1 MAERVLSVEIGY
13 SLTKVCEIERNGKN
27 PKILGSFVIETPE
40 GMLKDGAIEVSD
52 EFVALFKEMMDSH
65 KIKTKKTIFT
75 IASSRIATREAIIPY
90 VKEKQI
96 TDIVRANLSD
106 YFPVDSSTYMFSH
119 SIIGVVRDNSNALP
133 QNDNNEE
140 GEKKA
145 KESLSRPTGYKILVL
160 AVPKPIILS
169 YESLAKAL
177 GLEITTIDYNGNS
190 IYQAAKEECKD
201 GVQLIVK
208 IDERSALLMV
218 MDDGVIALNRTIPY
232 GIDEALTTLSQT
244 KYLGPASTYADA
256 LELVRR
262 KTVILNNFQ
271 GAAMATEDGGD
282 SQAEIIRGE
291 KKAVTDSLHTL
302 AGGILRVIDFY
313 NSNHTNRPIQ
323 SALITGIGADFSGIG
338 ALLSNELDIKVKN
351 LTHLA
356 GIDIEKV
363 FKDVTYGEYVTVI
376 GASMAPVS
384 FYADHDEDKK
394 GVATK
399 NKGAKG
405 SSLSLD
411 SSTGTAVALG
421 VLAVGIIAAGVMFAL
436 TYFPYLDAK
445 KTNDGYKKTIEDL
458 QPAYDKYIEYKR
470 SERDVQY
477 ARNIDKAAMSRNDQF
492 PEFIAQMESG
502 MPYTFCV
509 NTIKS
514 DPDMVTV
521 EATVLSKEEVA
532 VAVNNFKE
540 YEMFSSVDLKE
551 VTYEENDLGEYLYT
565 FSIDLYYAPFDEPV
579 EEEVEEVE

>member
-40 GMLKDGAIEVSD
+40 GMLRDGAIEVSD
-52 EFVALFKEMMDSH
+52 EFVTLFKEMMDSH
-65 KIKTKKTIFT
+65 KIRTKKTIFT

-106 YFPVDSSTYMFSH
+106 YFPVDPSTYMFSH

-133 QNDNNEE
+133 QNDENQE
-140 GEKKA
+140 GDKKA

-169 YESLAKAL
+169 YENLAKTL

-218 MDDGVIALNRTIPY
+218 MEDGVIALNRTIPY

-244 KYLGPASTYADA
+244 KHLGPASTYAEA

-271 GAAMATEDGGD
+271 GATMATEDSGD
-282 SQAEIIRGE
+282 SQAELIRAE

-313 NSNHTNRPIQ
+313 NSNHSNRPIQ
-323 SALITGIGADFSGIG
+323 SALITGIGADFSGMG

-394 GVATK
+394 GVAV
-399 NKGAKG
+399 KGGG
-405 SSLSLD
+405 SSSGLD
-411 SSTGTAVALG
+411 SSIGTAIALG

-458 QPAYDKYIEYKR
+458 QPAYDKYIEYKQ
-470 SERDVQY
+470 SEQNVLY

-492 PEFIAQMESG
+492 PEFISRMESG
-502 MPYTFCV
+502 MPYSFCI
-509 NTIKS
+509 NSITS

-521 EATVLSKEEVA
+521 EATVLSKDEVA
-532 VAVNNFKE
+532 VVVNEFKQF
-540 YEMFSSVDLKE
+540 EMFSSVDLKE

-565 FSIDLYYAPFDEPV
+565 FSIDLYYAPFDDPSD
-579 EEEVEEVE
+579 EEVEEGE

>member
-52 EFVALFKEMMDSH
+52 DFVALFNEMMDSH
-65 KIKTKKTIFT
+65 KMKTRKAIFT

-96 TDIVRANLSD
+96 IDVVRANLGD
-106 YFPVDSSTYMFSH
+106 YFPVDPSTYMFSH

-133 QNDNNEE
+133 QNDDGDETE
-140 GEKKA
+140 GKKA
-145 KESLSRPTGYKILVL
+145 KESLAKPTGYKILVL
-160 AVPKPIILS
+160 AVPKPIVIS
-169 YESLAKAL
+169 YENLAKVL
-177 GLEITTIDYNGNS
+177 GLDITTIDYNGNS

-218 MDDGVIALNRTIPY
+218 MEDGVIALNRTIPY
-232 GIDEALTTLSQT
+232 GIDEALTTLSTT
-244 KYLGPASTYADA
+244 KHLGPASTYAEA

-271 GAAMATEDGGD
+271 GASMATEDSGD
-282 SQAEIIRGE
+282 SQAEIIRAE
-291 KKAVTDSLHTL
+291 KKVVTDSLHTL

-313 NSNHTNRPIQ
+313 NSNHTSRPIQ
-323 SALITGIGADFSGIG
+323 SALITGIGADFSGMG

-351 LTHLA
+351 LTHLS

-384 FYADHDEDKK
+384 FYPDHEEDKK

-399 NKGAKG
+399 GGPSG
-405 SSLSLD
+405 SNSQV
-411 SSTGTAVALG
+411 GTAVALG
-421 VLAVGIIAAGVMFAL
+421 VLALGIIAAGVMFAF
-436 TYFPYLDAK
+436 TYFPYLDVK

-458 QPAYDKYIEYKR
+458 QPAYDKYLEYKK
-470 SERDVQY
+470 SEVDVEY
-477 ARNIDKAAMSRNDQF
+477 ARSIDKAAMSRNDQF
-492 PEFIAQMESG
+492 PEFISRMESD
-502 MPYTFCV
+502 MPYTFCLNSIV
-509 NTIKS
+509 S
-514 DPDMVTV
+514 DPDMVTL
-521 EATVLSKEEVA
+521 EASVLSKDEVA
-532 VAVNNFKE
+532 VVVDKLKE

-565 FSIDLYYAPFDEPV
+565 FSIDLYFAPFDEPV
-579 EEEVEEVE
+579 DEEVEEAE